1 MKIDLPMTRIRPI
14 FMIFCLVAAVFALSS
29 CYVPARFYG
38 EIELSRNGYY
48 KMDFEGYVVDAQF
61 YRDLRENKL
70 SAEEIEARK
79 NSVIN
84 DFKRDSSTKEIS
96 YYGQGAFK
104 VKWVKSGDIL
114 KARMV
119 TFFQRNEDM
128 LSIAFVRDKGIITI
142 RGRGLGKAQAD
153 QLAKIGLNTE
163 GDLVVRTDARVISQ
177 NATKSEKDGLVTV
190 YSWKVKSVYDPAP
203 KLVATLR

>member
-1 MKIDLPMTRIRPI
+1 MTRIRRI
-14 FMIFCLVAAVFALSS
+14 FLCLSLLGAVFALSN

-38 EIELSRNGYY
+38 EIELTRNGYY

-61 YRDLRENKL
+61 YSDLRANKL
-70 SAEEIEARK
+70 SPKEVEDRK
-79 NSVIN
+79 NNVIN

-114 KARMV
+114 KTRMV

-128 LSIAFVRDKGIITI
+128 LSIAYLREKGVIIV

-153 QLAKIGLNTE
+153 QLTKIGLGTE
-163 GDLVVRTDARVISQ
+163 GDLFVKTDARVISQ
-177 NATKSEKDGLVTV
+177 NATDSKKNGAVTT
-190 YSWKVKSVYDPAP
+190 YHWKVKSVYDPAP
-203 KLVATLR
+203 QLVVSLR